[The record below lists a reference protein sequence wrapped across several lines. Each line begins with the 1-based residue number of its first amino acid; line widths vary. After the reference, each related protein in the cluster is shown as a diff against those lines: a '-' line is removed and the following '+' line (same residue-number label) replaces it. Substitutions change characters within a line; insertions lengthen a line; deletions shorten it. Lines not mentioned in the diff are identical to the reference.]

1 MRPASS
7 VLIPVFAACISCAL
21 AQDAAMLKPD
31 TKLLPAGKMRF
42 APPAIEK
49 MRFAVPDL
57 ETKPDGPRSELSAT
71 GGQMKV
77 GMYPSRYVSLLSEA
91 MKHHQARD
99 FRGAAYFVDRAD
111 EILRP
116 TAVSLNVRGAIA
128 IELRDFE
135 RGFKFCKDAL
145 TIDPEFFPAKFN
157 ICEIPF
163 LEGKF
168 AEARVLWQKLL
179 ATLRRGDSTGELVIY
194 RIFLTYVL
202 ENDFERAKGWLEILP
217 FPSQT
222 PAYQYAHAV
231 WERQKG
237 HISKWEEWNRI
248 AAYAWPAEKRAEY
261 VDVLIHLGWIM
272 P

>member
-1 MRPASS
+1 MRPSS
-7 VLIPVFAACISCAL
+7 SLLISAIAACTACAI
-21 AQDAAMLKPD
+21 AQERAVLKPEA
-31 TKLLPAGKMRF
+31 KLLSVGKLRF
-42 APPAIEK
+42 APPAMEI
-49 MRFAVPDL
+49 APPDL
-57 ETKPDGPRSELSAT
+57 ETKPDGPRSELSAK
-71 GGQMKV
+71 GSRLGIAV
-77 GMYPSRYVSLLSEA
+77 FPSRYVSLLTEA
-91 MKHHQARD
+91 MRHHQARD
-99 FRGAAYFVDRAD
+99 FKGAGYFVDRAD

-128 IELRDFE
+128 IELRDFD
-135 RGFKFCKDAL
+135 RGCKFCTDSLKL
-145 TIDPEFFPAKFN
+145 DPNFFPAKFN

-168 AEARVLWQKLL
+168 AEARGLWQKLL
-179 ATLRRGDSTGELVIY
+179 ATLRRDDSSGELVIY
-194 RIFLTYVL
+194 RIILTYVL
-202 ENDFERAKGWLEILP
+202 ENDFDRAKGWLEILP

-231 WERQKG
+231 WARQKG
-237 HISKWEEWNRI
+237 DMAKWDEWNRI